1 MTARV
6 KAKSNGAVVLNV
18 KATIPAY
25 TRYIR
30 AVASLSDAG
39 EDISAQASA
48 AELIVNWLLTD
59 GGMAEDV
66 LEEVPLGQLG
76 ELLAQAGQAFTLP
89 KQTSAP

>member
-1 MTARV
+1 MTKV
-6 KAKSNGAVVLNV
+6 KSKSNGAVTLNV

-25 TRYIR
+25 SRYIR
-30 AVASLSDAG
+30 AVASLSEAG
-39 EDISAQASA
+39 NDIAEQAAA

-59 GGMAEDV
+59 GGMAQDV

-76 ELLAQAGQAFTLP
+76 ELLEQAGQAFTIP